1 MDIRVSVAAGTTSP
15 WILIPD
21 REPVVVVCAPGS
33 GGTMKAQASW
43 SPVSVI
49 QADNQNGTSNAVAI
63 DWPFGTVSAAT
74 VSDITLRAK
83 AIRFVA
89 TTAAGIGEI
98 A

>member
-1 MDIRVSVAAGTTSP
+1 MDVRTTVVAGATTP
-15 WILIPD
+15 WFLIPD

-83 AIRFVA
+83 AIRFIA
-89 TTAAGIGEI
+89 TTATGIGEI